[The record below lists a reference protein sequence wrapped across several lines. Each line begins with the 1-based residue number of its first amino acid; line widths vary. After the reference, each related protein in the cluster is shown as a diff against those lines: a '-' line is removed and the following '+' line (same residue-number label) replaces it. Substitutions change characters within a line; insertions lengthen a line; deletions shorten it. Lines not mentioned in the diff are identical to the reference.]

1 MRSKMEKIIAYKLN
15 FSSPL
20 HVDAHGV
27 GYEKTEEII
36 HSDTLFSALMTLWGH
51 FYDDDVE
58 SLCKNPP
65 FFISSAFPY
74 KSSTYFFPRPMV
86 KIGKEGENDT
96 KVGKKLKKVKY
107 ISKDLFEALLKGE
120 PLEFHEE
127 ETFPF
132 QKYKFWFGKDAEEVS
147 QNSQIF
153 TVREV
158 PRVTIDRAT
167 SSSEIFYFSEII
179 FEKDSGLFFL
189 AKFKDNGFRAKFET
203 ILRLLGDEGIGGD
216 KRVGK
221 GMFSLQIDE
230 EFNLSIPQSA
240 DSFLTLSLYYP
251 QEDEFNGGILKNSS
265 YNLVSRRGW
274 LHVAGAMSLKR
285 RESKMFSE
293 GSVFNS
299 LDRPDY
305 GANPCVLEKDE
316 TIGLP
321 HNIYRY
327 GMSFY
332 LPIILEHTK

>member
-1 MRSKMEKIIAYKLN
+1 MERRIIAYKLN

-20 HVDAHGV
+20 HLDAHGV
-27 GYEKTEEII
+27 GYEKTEEFI

-51 FYDDDVE
+51 FYNDDIASICQD
-58 SLCKNPP
+58 PP
-65 FFISSAFPY
+65 FCISSAFPY

-86 KIGKEGENDT
+86 KIGKGGEDDT
-96 KVGKKLKKVKY
+96 KVGKKFKKVKY
-107 ISKDLFEALLKGE
+107 ISKDLFEALLKRE
-120 PLEFHEE
+120 PLEFHEK
-127 ETFPF
+127 ETF
-132 QKYKFWFGKDAEEVS
+132 QKYKFWFGKDAEEINK
-147 QNSQIF
+147 NSRIF
-153 TVREV
+153 MAREV

-189 AKFKDNGFRAKFET
+189 AEFKDKEFRSKFET

-230 EFNLSIPQSA
+230 EFSLSIPQNA

-251 QEDEFNGGILKNSS
+251 REDEFNSGLLKGAS
-265 YNLVSRRGW
+265 YELVSRKGW
-274 LHVAGAMSLKR
+274 LHVGGAMSLKR
-285 RESKMFSE
+285 REIKMFSE
-293 GSVFNS
+293 GSVFSS

-316 TIGLP
+316 TIGLA